1 MASEKDQIITQLK
14 NLNSL
19 EFTFDQLVNEK
30 REKGNCLLELP
41 GKLKCEY
48 FDDKKKELII
58 NNIQELG
65 SYEVF
70 AADEFYTAFSSKLS
84 PFEKPS
90 LRAREDQVISILGE
104 SRSVWIHPGSDVKG
118 IISSHRQGKALW
130 RTFLILAIALLM
142 LESYLSRMR
151 TEEIKVH
158 S

>member
-1 MASEKDQIITQLK
+1 MVPDY
-14 NLNSL
+14 N
-19 EFTFDQLVNEK
+19 
-30 REKGNCLLELP
+30 RE
-41 GKLKCEY
+41 
-48 FDDKKKELII
+48 ELII